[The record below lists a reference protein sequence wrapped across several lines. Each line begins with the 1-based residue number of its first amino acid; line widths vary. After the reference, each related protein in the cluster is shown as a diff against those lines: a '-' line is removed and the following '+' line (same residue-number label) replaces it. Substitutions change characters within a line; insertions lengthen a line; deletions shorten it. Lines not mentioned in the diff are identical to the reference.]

1 MTPGPGRAL
10 CRGLGGDSGFDFV
23 SGRCVLGHRNLGALC
38 EAGGDGHRAHPISS
52 CRLSVCR
59 LLVYHPWACHL
70 SVYHL
75 SAAHR
80 VAPNQARSSEYTY
93 PHPCR
98 LYQHFHP
105 LATSTGGDHD
115 PGPCRDLY
123 IHADDLISTHQ
134 PHLPKSEKTEDNPA
148 AVTYRRGVNV
158 TTQVS
163 DRLDVVDSSEEHTRS
178 YDEVRHFDGI
188 CSCLRNCRR
197 LRMVCYLRLQARR
210 LRRTLLVPGVD
221 LVLVLL
227 SSDDPIRVT
236 LRMLVG
242 RQDSQEEGFR

>member
-10 CRGLGGDSGFDFV
+10 CHGLGGGSGFDFV
-23 SGRCVLGHRNLGALC
+23 SGRCVRGHRSLGALC

-52 CRLSVCR
+52 CR

-80 VAPNQARSSEYTY
+80 VAPNQAHSSEYTY

-123 IHADDLISTHQ
+123 IHADDLISTH
-134 PHLPKSEKTEDNPA
+134 PLLLPKSEKREDNPA
-148 AVTYRRGVNV
+148 GVTCCLGVNV
-158 TTQVS
+158 TTPVS
-163 DRLDVVDSSEEHTRS
+163 GHWDVVDSSGGRTRS
-178 YDEVRHFDGI
+178 CDEARHFGGI
-188 CSCLRNCRR
+188 GSCLRNCRR
-197 LRMVCYLRLQARR
+197 FRMACYLRLQARR
-210 LRRTLLVPGVD
+210 LRRILLVRGVD

-227 SSDDPIRVT
+227 SNGDPVHVT
-236 LRMLVG
+236 LRMLGG
-242 RQDSQEEGFR
+242 RLDSQEKGSR